1 MPVSQMSQQAKCNNK
16 TLIIKQAEF
25 IFRMNFVSLCIFG
38 WCIYCVGNNDDVH
51 CTLQYYDNI
60 DFAMQMQTLLDTG
73 KGHYVINL
81 MSH

>member
-1 MPVSQMSQQAKCNNK
+1 MPVSQMSQQAKYNNN
-16 TLIIKQAEF
+16 TLKFKQAES
-25 IFRMNFVSLCIFG
+25 IFRMNFNILCIVG

-51 CTLQYYDNI
+51 CTLQYYENI